1 MCVSVY
7 RYLILYVL
15 LIYYHWT
22 HNQQHYMNEAYLIQ
36 VKFIVVKL
44 FIILLYYPS
53 NVCRICNGRNILSF
67 IPVIRIC
74 LFCLCF
80 LISIFQRTTN
90 FKIVFYCL
98 FSISLTS
105 SLFLSFFFLAF
116 VSLKCKYL
124 KYLFCRQLIVGT
136 YLFTLSVSAF

>member
-1 MCVSVY
+1 MCASVY

-36 VKFIVVKL
+36 VKFIVIKL
-44 FIILLYYPS
+44 FMIFLYYPF
-53 NVCRICNGRNILSF
+53 NVFRICNGRNILSF

-74 LFCLCF
+74 VFSVF
-80 LISIFQRTTN
+80 VSWSVF
-90 FKIVFYCL
+90 FKELLTLKL
-98 FSISLTS
+98 FSIYSQFHWLLVFFYLFLTS
-105 SLFLSFFFLAF
+105 